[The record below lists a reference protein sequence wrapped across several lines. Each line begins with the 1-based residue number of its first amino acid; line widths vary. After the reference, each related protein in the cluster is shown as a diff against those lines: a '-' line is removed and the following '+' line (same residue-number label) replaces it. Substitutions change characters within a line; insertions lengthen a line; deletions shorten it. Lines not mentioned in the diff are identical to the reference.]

1 MIFML
6 AGTFGLREFTD
17 LRVKKREESSRLL
30 TTEEAKK
37 FRKSEQS
44 ESLEDLYKDMKE
56 DVKIDEWENIR
67 GPRIWEEDTLK
78 ILPTYNKEET

>member
-1 MIFML
+1 ML
-6 AGTFGLREFTD
+6 AGTFGLCEFTD

-44 ESLEDLYKDMKE
+44 ESLEDLYKVRTWCVGTKNVLPIGISYMAYSHQY
-56 DVKIDEWENIR
+56 N
-67 GPRIWEEDTLK
+67 EEMFL
-78 ILPTYNKEET
+78 